1 MIRRPPRSTRTD
13 TLFPYTTLFRSASP
27 PPKATAATHRRRS
40 RGRKLSKGFVRA
52 EARRTQKLD
61 WAASA
66 ALFICPTQR
75 PHGPPRYGP
84 ESLRGFVPL
93 CDTLFLPS
101 PPLRRTLSQQDTKQ
115 QSRRRNRTEKLR

>member
-1 MIRRPPRSTRTD
+1 MPHSVPTPRSSD
-13 TLFPYTTLFRSASP
+13 LA
-27 PPKATAATHRRRS
+27 AAATLRRRS

-75 PHGPPRYGP
+75 PHGTPRYGP

-93 CDTLFLPS
+93 CETLFLPS
-101 PPLRRTLSQQDTKQ
+101 APQIGSASCRERVCQYV
-115 QSRRRNRTEKLR
+115 